1 MKNCPGKTLM
11 PHRVGVCRL
20 TASHIR
26 RVMGRLLV
34 RLVAAPAVGNPI
46 RIPRIRFRRKNLSSH
61 VQELV

>member
-1 MKNCPGKTLM
+1 M
-11 PHRVGVCRL
+11 PHRVGACRL

-26 RVMGRLLV
+26 QVMGRLLV

-46 RIPRIRFRRKNLSSH
+46 RIPWIRFRRKNLSSH